1 MRASPFGCNASTVT
15 VLSVIVAV
23 LGTLAF
29 GGTMAGLVWL
39 VRRTR
44 RHWKE
49 TEYQRI
55 ESEEEGSSGWQ
66 AWDSRL
72 ASLVGLLP
80 YWGQTRDH
88 TEVMDGEHE
97 AESRPLLE

>member
-1 MRASPFGCNASTVT
+1 MRALPFGCNASTVT

-49 TEYQRI
+49 AEYQRI
-55 ESEEEGSSGWQ
+55 DSEEGRSTAWQ
-66 AWDSRL
+66 AWDFGL
-72 ASLVGLLP
+72 ASLVILFP
-80 YWGQTRDH
+80 YWSQIRDQT
-88 TEVMDGEHE
+88 EIMDGDE
-97 AESRPLLE
+97 AETNPLLE

>member
-1 MRASPFGCNASTVT
+1 MRALPFGCHASTVT

-44 RHWKE
+44 RYWKE

-55 ESEEEGSSGWQ
+55 DSEEGRSSAWQ
-66 AWDSRL
+66 AWDFGL
-72 ASLVGLLP
+72 ASLVGLFP
-80 YWGQTRDH
+80 CWSQTRDQ
-88 TEVMDGEHE
+88 TEVMDGDE
-97 AESRPLLE
+97 AETSPLLE